1 MFTVHILINKTSWN
15 VTLDDRT
22 HLLTPSSFIW
32 EDTPPRPTP
41 PPSVF
46 TVIASSWSSKSHI
59 FLTVS
64 LSLNHSV
71 SSDKPKAQNL
81 FRPASP
87 HVQTKISS
95 NFVIFQ
101 IYLLGRFG
109 IQLYKSSILFLVFRQ
124 SQLVMYLFEFSY
136 RIEKKKIKY
145 ITYHD

>member
-1 MFTVHILINKTSWN
+1 MFTVHILINKNSWN
-15 VTLDDRT
+15 IPLDNRTLLSSPSLINWGD
-22 HLLTPSSFIW
+22 TPSRLNS
-32 EDTPPRPTP
+32 
-41 PPSVF
+41 PSLYSHRCSW
-46 TVIASSWSSKSHI
+46 SSWSYS
-59 FLTVS
+59 FFTFDLF
-64 LSLNHSV
+64 LNHSV